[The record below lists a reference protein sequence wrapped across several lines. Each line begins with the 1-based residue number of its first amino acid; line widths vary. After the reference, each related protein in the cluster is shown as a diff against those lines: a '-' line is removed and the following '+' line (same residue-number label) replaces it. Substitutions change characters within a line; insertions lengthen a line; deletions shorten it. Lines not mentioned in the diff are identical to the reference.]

1 MLDEVAETI
10 AGCVEVLRNV
20 DEDNHDPRL
29 WAVMSALK
37 MCVERLDDA
46 NETES

>member
-1 MLDEVAETI
+1 MLDEVTETI
-10 AGCVEVLRNV
+10 TGCVEVLCNV

-29 WAVMSALK
+29 YAVIAALK

-46 NETES
+46 NETEN

>member
-1 MLDEVAETI
+1 MLDEVTETI

-29 WAVMSALK
+29 HAVIAALQ
-37 MCVERLDDA
+37 MCADRLDEVD
-46 NETES
+46 ESEN